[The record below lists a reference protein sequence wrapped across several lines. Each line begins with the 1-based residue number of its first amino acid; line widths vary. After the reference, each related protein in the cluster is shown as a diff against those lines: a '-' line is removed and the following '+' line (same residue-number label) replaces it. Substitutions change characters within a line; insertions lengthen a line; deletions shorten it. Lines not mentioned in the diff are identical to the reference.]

1 MLCSNIINKKFI
13 YTKVNFCKLKFGFL
27 GYSMVPSFT
36 LNALSSGLGHFGV
49 AFNQIEIRHI
59 DTYGAIVNNSKT
71 NITCFVRSSESSAVL
86 DILKKTSKVSYYVGM
101 ITHEAYNFKGEFQEV
116 IDLDSDSLNIS
127 ENYRKNLIDVL
138 SGLGLNTEAVKNRY
152 DEAPDLGI
160 IFKVKKVFI
169 QTPGP
174 EAGKI
179 IQ

>member
-13 YTKVNFCKLKFGFL
+13 YTKVNFCKLKYGFL

-138 SGLGLNTEAVKNRY
+138 SGLGLDTEAVKNRY

-179 IQ
+179 I